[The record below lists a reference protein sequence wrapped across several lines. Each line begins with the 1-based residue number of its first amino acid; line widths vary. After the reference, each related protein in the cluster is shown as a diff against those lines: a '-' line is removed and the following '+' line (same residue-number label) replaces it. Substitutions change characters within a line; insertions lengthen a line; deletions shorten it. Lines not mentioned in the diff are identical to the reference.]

1 MDLELLEKAL
11 ENDDNIN
18 IIDTNIQ
25 EIKKK
30 KNDILQQLNLNKDD
44 LKSYH
49 KKLLNYIYIDE
60 IKDLKYGNHIRWINL
75 KNIENIRITNG
86 AILCD
91 IKIIDKGI
99 SLVLRTYTNSFITL
113 LLNEHLLFQRINDQ
127 EKILLKAIEYLN
139 KK

>member
-11 ENDDNIN
+11 ENDDNLN

-49 KKLLNYIYIDE
+49 KKLNGYCYIENIR
-60 IKDLKYGNHIRWINL
+60 DLKYGSHIRWINL

-86 AILCD
+86 AILCE
-91 IKIIDKGI
+91 IKIIDNGI

-113 LLNEHLLFQRINDQ
+113 LLNEHLLFQKINEQ